1 MRPGEPQQQLLQSPG
16 GMRRRIRGLLPTALP
31 PCPCSLQY
39 LVQEVARRVFL
50 VADGGMRLL
59 EGGVAEY
66 VQQLSGGRG
75 KKGGANAPAKAGR
88 R

>member
-1 MRPGEPQQQLLQSPG
+1 M
-16 GMRRRIRGLLPTALP
+16 
-31 PCPCSLQY
+31 
-39 LVQEVARRVFL
+39 QEVARRVFL